1 MGNLLS
7 IPMYITTS
15 VVCYKCPPTTD
26 SDYDDF
32 LYQEPYIVYS
42 TDATIITIEETD
54 Y

>member
-15 VVCYKCPPTTD
+15 VVCYKCPPTPD

>member
-1 MGNLLS
+1 
-7 IPMYITTS
+7 MYITTS

-26 SDYDDF
+26 SDLMDDDF

-42 TDATIITIEETD
+42 SDATIVTIEETD